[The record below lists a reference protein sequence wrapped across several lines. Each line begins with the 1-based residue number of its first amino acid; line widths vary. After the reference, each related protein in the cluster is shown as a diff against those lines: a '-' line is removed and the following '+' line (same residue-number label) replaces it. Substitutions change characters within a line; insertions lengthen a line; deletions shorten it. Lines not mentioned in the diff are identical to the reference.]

1 MICQGMY
8 VVLAIC
14 LVVAVVV
21 KVSALSF
28 ALPQRHSS
36 ALGIQWPP
44 PAFCYRM
51 NSTFRQPNVTTALLV
66 SCSASNKLLAYFPL
80 LQ

>member
-28 ALPQRHSS
+28 ALPQRCGVLSS
-36 ALGIQWPP
+36 APTV
-44 PAFCYRM
+44 
-51 NSTFRQPNVTTALLV
+51 TFVVPLHCRNFFVEHSALE
-66 SCSASNKLLAYFPL
+66 YMD
-80 LQ
+80 